1 MLTLTT
7 EFKCLSQQKES
18 TMHLIV
24 IALLIGIIAG
34 LRAFTAPAAVSWAAK
49 FGVLSLGGTHLAWL
63 GATVTTW
70 IITALALF
78 ELVNDQNPK
87 TPSRKV
93 PPQFIAR
100 VVMGGFSGAAIGLGL
115 GDLWIGLACGAI
127 GAVIGTL
134 GGAAFRGALAK
145 AFGKDLPAGLLED
158 AIAIVGAY
166 LIVSHI

>member
-1 MLTLTT
+1 
-7 EFKCLSQQKES
+7 
-18 TMHLIV
+18 MHLI
-24 IALLIGIIAG
+24 ILALAIGIIAG
-34 LRAFTAPAAVSWAAK
+34 LRAFTAPAAVSWAAR
-49 FGVLSLGGTHLAWL
+49 FGVLPLAGTHLSFL
-63 GATVTTW
+63 SSVITSW

-100 VVMGGFSGAAIGLGL
+100 VVMGSFSGAAIGLGL
-115 GDLWIGLACGAI
+115 DNLWIGLICGAI

-134 GGAAFRGALAK
+134 GGAAIRAKLAA

-158 AIAIVGAY
+158 AIAILGAY

>member
-1 MLTLTT
+1 
-7 EFKCLSQQKES
+7 
-18 TMHLIV
+18 MHLIV
-24 IALLIGIIAG
+24 LALLIGVIAG

-49 FGVLSLGGTHLAWL
+49 FGTLQLAGTHLAFL

-100 VVMGGFSGAAIGLGL
+100 IVMGSFSGAAIGLAL
-115 GDLWIGLACGAI
+115 GNLWIGFFCGAD

-134 GGAAFRGALAK
+134 GGAAVRGKLAA

-158 AIAIVGAY
+158 AIAILGAY